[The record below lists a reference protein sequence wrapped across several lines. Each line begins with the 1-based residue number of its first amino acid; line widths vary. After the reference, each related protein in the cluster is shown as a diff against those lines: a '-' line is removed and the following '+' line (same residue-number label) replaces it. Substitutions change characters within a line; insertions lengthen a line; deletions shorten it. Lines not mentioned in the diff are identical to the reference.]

1 MSVRRFLIAMTAVG
15 MVFQVYDKE
24 VPRCWSETMAT
35 RDDSSGLD
43 GNKSEAPMKISV
55 ASSAFKEGEMIP
67 GKYTCDG
74 DDISPPIDWSGIPK
88 EAKSVA
94 MISDDPD
101 APRGTWVHW
110 VIYNIPPHAKGLPE
124 NIPSKESL
132 EDGALQGIN
141 DSHQAGYGG
150 PCPPSGVHRYYFK
163 VYALDT
169 KLSLKP
175 GVTKK
180 ALEDAMKGH
189 ILSEGQLM
197 GRYKR

>member
-1 MSVRRFLIAMTAVG
+1 
-15 MVFQVYDKE
+15 
-24 VPRCWSETMAT
+24 MAT
-35 RDDSSGLD
+35 RDDLLD
-43 GNKSEAPMKISV
+43 LDDNKSEAPMKISV
-55 ASSAFKEGEMIP
+55 TSSAFKEGEMIP

-74 DDISPPIDWSGIPK
+74 DDMSPSIDWSGIPT

-110 VIYNIPPHAKGLPE
+110 VIYNIPPQAKGLPE
-124 NIPSKESL
+124 NVPSKESL
-132 EDGALQGIN
+132 ENGAIQGIN
-141 DSHQAGYGG
+141 DSHKTGYGG

-175 GVTKK
+175 GITKK
-180 ALEDAMKGH
+180 TLEDTMKGH